1 MKVFKV
7 TQKGDSKSH
16 CFVAALDY
24 AQAVAKLVNQSNFE
38 FMYGSGFTIEVTNET
53 FID

>member
-7 TQKGDSKSH
+7 TQKGDLKSH

-24 AQAVAKLVNQSNFE
+24 PQAVEKLVNQPNFD
-38 FMYGSGFTIEVTNET
+38 FMYGSGFTIEVTDET